1 MTKSV
6 LLIFAILFVISCS
19 PKIVNTAKV
28 DEKGNLVGLAQKS
41 NFQQAPFGE
50 WFETEYNSYQPD
62 TMILEQIKPLLK
74 GVKIKAVMGT
84 WCGDSRREVPQFYK
98 ILDQSGFNYKNLEMI
113 TVNREK
119 KSPGNE
125 QEGLEITNVP
135 TFIFY
140 KDGKEINRY
149 VEYARETLEKDI
161 LKILKN
167 EGYKHSYLD

>member
-1 MTKSV
+1 MKIFLYV
-6 LLIFAILFVISCS
+6 LFSISLLSCS
-19 PKIVNTAKV
+19 PKMVTNATI
-28 DEKGNLVGLAQKS
+28 DEKGNLNGLVQKS
-41 NFQQAPFGE
+41 DFEKEPFSS
-50 WFETEYNSYQPD
+50 WFNEGYNIYNPD
-62 TMILEQIKPLLK
+62 KQTIEAIKPLLK

-98 ILDQSGFNYKNLEMI
+98 ILDLCDFNYKNLEMI
-113 TVNREK
+113 TVNRGK

-149 VEYARETLEKDI
+149 VEYARVSLEKDI
-161 LKILKN
+161 LSILKN
-167 EGYKHSYLD
+167 ESYKHSYLE